1 MHRLQ
6 FHYSL
11 SRSTSPA
18 LVRNPLID
26 LLQAVDSQG
35 SISAAARTL
44 GLSYRHVW
52 GELKR
57 WEDELGNELLIWDK
71 GKSARLSEF
80 GSKLMW
86 AERQAQARLAPQ
98 IEALRGDLERAFA
111 VAFDDQAHVL
121 TFYASHDDALA
132 CLREHALNT
141 SPVGEG
147 QLHLDIRFCGSVDAI
162 RALNE
167 GRCVMAGFHT
177 LQHPAPGS
185 LAERTYKPL
194 LQPGLHKII
203 GFANRTQG
211 LMVAAGNPLNLKSL
225 HDVQR
230 LQARYMNRALGT
242 GTRVVFD
249 ELLAQQGIQSGEIMG
264 YEHTEPSH
272 TAVAHAIASGSA
284 DAGLGIAVAAK
295 AQGLDFIPLAQE
307 SYHLVCLKS
316 ALDQAPVMALRS
328 LLQTPQWTEI
338 LLGLEGYT
346 PQQSGQVQS
355 LRTVLPWW
363 DFSKKPSRPRAA

>member
-1 MHRLQ
+1 
-6 FHYSL
+6 
-11 SRSTSPA
+11 
-18 LVRNPLID
+18 
-26 LLQAVDSQG
+26 
-35 SISAAARTL
+35 
-44 GLSYRHVW
+44 
-52 GELKR
+52 
-57 WEDELGNELLIWDK
+57 
-71 GKSARLSEF
+71 
-80 GSKLMW
+80 
-86 AERQAQARLAPQ
+86 
-98 IEALRGDLERAFA
+98 
-111 VAFDDQAHVL
+111 
-121 TFYASHDDALA
+121 
-132 CLREHALNT
+132 
-141 SPVGEG
+141 
-147 QLHLDIRFCGSVDAI
+147 
-162 RALNE
+162 
-167 GRCVMAGFHT
+167 
-177 LQHPAPGS
+177 
-185 LAERTYKPL
+185 
-194 LQPGLHKII
+194 
-203 GFANRTQG
+203 
-211 LMVAAGNPLNLKSL
+211 MVAAGNPLNLKSL

-295 AQGLDFIPLAQE
+295 AQGLDFVPLAQE

-316 ALDQAPVMALRS
+316 ALDQAPVMALRA